1 MDLSHMKVLTQ
12 ICNGN
17 KKIQIFLKKEKKRKD
32 PIFSWYWERIVY
44 QHTHCVIFWLVFPL
58 HLQL

>member
-17 KKIQIFLKKEKKRKD
+17 KKIQIFLKKEK
-32 PIFSWYWERIVY
+32 IQS
-44 QHTHCVIFWLVFPL
+44 LVGIGRE
-58 HLQL
+58 